1 MSLVNRGNALVAVT
15 ALVAGALAVLA
26 LQPVDPPAG
35 AAGFTPP
42 TTRPVPMLSAG
53 RSPLPAQ
60 AGGAPQAYIRFTPST
75 AQARLLFLGGRI
87 TKDFFVSSRDL
98 SYSALVADGVR
109 EDFDVQDVQRRTAE
123 ATSADGA
130 ETLDASAADEDLIV
144 LEVGTSEVA
153 PLRPFIT
160 QYATMV
166 QQIRAARADS
176 AIVCLGLWGG
186 AGNPYDIEIARTCRR
201 NGGIFVE
208 LSDLYERNAFRGPIG
223 TLTPAGTR
231 DNFHPN
237 DGGHA
242 AIANRILDALKG
254 NPVVPVPSATPR

>member
-1 MSLVNRGNALVAVT
+1 MSLVNRGNALLAVT

-26 LQPVDPPAG
+26 LQPVDPPTG
-35 AAGFTPP
+35 AAGFTVP
-42 TTRPVPMLSAG
+42 TSRPVPTG
-53 RSPLPAQ
+53 T
-60 AGGAPQAYIRFTPST
+60 AGGSPRPSRPVTAPQAYVRFTPAT

-87 TKDFFVSSRDL
+87 TRDFFVSSRDL
-98 SYSALVADGVR
+98 SYSALVAERVR
-109 EDFDVQDVQRRTAE
+109 TDYDVQEVQRRTAE
-123 ATSADGA
+123 ATSKD
-130 ETLDASAADEDLIV
+130 DASVLGTGAADEDLIV

-160 QYATMV
+160 QYATFV
-166 QQIRAARADS
+166 QQIRAARPDT
-176 AIVCLGLWGG
+176 AIVCLGLWNG
-186 AGNPYDIEIARTCRR
+186 AGNPYDIEVARTCRR
-201 NGGIFVE
+201 NGGIYVE

-242 AIANRILDALKG
+242 AIANRILAALRG
-254 NPVVPVPSATPR
+254 DIVVVPSASPR